1 MGGRQILT
9 GTVEE
14 NRQAFDA
21 AGEAFATLWPKLDE
35 ELTISKSL
43 PGIWR
48 STLTRESQC
57 QYRRHQ
63 HESSHL
69 SSNCRFA
76 TFTYDGVF
84 PRRRLDVG

>member
-57 QYRRHQ
+57 
-63 HESSHL
+63 
-69 SSNCRFA
+69 
-76 TFTYDGVF
+76 
-84 PRRRLDVG
+84 